1 MKTTAQHLPVIK
13 LRTILMQSL
22 VTDAMTAA
30 RRTQIAAQTALKS
43 GVLRPTLTFFVVVRR
58 LKPTFY

>member
-1 MKTTAQHLPVIK
+1 
-13 LRTILMQSL
+13 MQSL